1 MKLSS
6 QPPRLVVKTLGVT
19 FVTTALLLAVT
30 VVVVIVSVGDQVR
43 AGVAANL
50 EASQRMFAAIE
61 SRERRE
67 RQAQAATVAENPTLK
82 AAIDTYAAESRSADN
97 GVREQLVNTMTGE
110 LAKVAARIEVDA
122 VVVVD
127 VDQRALAAAGP

>member
-30 VVVVIVSVGDQVR
+30 FVVVIVSVGDQVR

-50 EASQRMFAAIE
+50 EEAAVDVADPFRAGP
-61 SRERRE
+61 SDG
-67 RQAQAATVAENPTLK
+67 VAEVEELVP
-82 AAIDTYAAESRSADN
+82 APV
-97 GVREQLVNTMTGE
+97 GVGRP
-110 LAKVAARIEVDA
+110 VAVDVRPHRPVEDKDA
-122 VVVVD
+122 VVENGEEVFGHRCGRCVS
-127 VDQRALAAAGP
+127 QSGERAASAAG

>member
-30 VVVVIVSVGDQVR
+30 FVVVIVSVGDQVR

-82 AAIDTYAAESRSADN
+82 AAIDTYAADSSGLARPTSIRFHGFTNCPSVTVTPNSSSMCSGESFH
-97 GVREQLVNTMTGE
+97 G
-110 LAKVAARIEVDA
+110 
-122 VVVVD
+122 
-127 VDQRALAAAGP
+127 